1 MSKLVFKIAGMDC
14 SEEVAALK
22 RELRPLVE
30 SEDSLSFDLINGRLT
45 VAKDCARCSSE
56 AILKAVSRTG
66 MKAVPWEDVADTGRT
81 GHAVRGVHARE
92 VLCGV
97 SGIGIFLAA
106 ALQSVTVG
114 WVARP
119 APWTIAALL
128 VSVVCGVWF
137 VLPKAWYAA
146 RSLRPDMNLLMTIA
160 VFGALAL
167 GDWFEAAI
175 VSFLFS
181 MALLLEAW
189 SVGRARRAIGA
200 LMDLSPQ
207 TARQRVGN
215 NGTETIEV
223 PVGEIQPG
231 AIVVVPPGERIPLD
245 GVLVKGATSVN
256 QAPITGESM
265 PVSKEVGGEVFA
277 GSINNE
283 GAVEFRVTKRAEDTS
298 LARIVRMV
306 EEAQAR
312 RAPSERWVEQFARYY
327 TPAML
332 VAALLTAAVPA
343 IFFHTPIPDSIYGA
357 LVMLLIACPCALV
370 ISTPVTI
377 VAGLTAAARMGVL
390 IKGGAYL
397 EAPAHLKAI
406 ALDKTGTLTLGR
418 PEVQRIVALNN
429 HSEDQVLSV
438 AASIESLSLH
448 PLALAIV
455 RRAREA
461 AVELTEAQSYSSIG
475 GKGAEAIVNNRRY
488 WIGSHRLLLEQGHD
502 DPAANRQAEAM
513 EDAGHSVVMLGTD
526 DHVCGLI
533 GMADSPK
540 PNARDA
546 VAALRKA
553 GLRQVVMLTG
563 DNEGTARAL
572 AESVGI
578 DEYHAELLP
587 EDKLQCVRDLSER
600 FGTVGMV
607 GDGVNDAPAM
617 AASALGIAMGAAG
630 SDAAI
635 ETADVTLM
643 SDDLSR
649 LPWLIRH
656 SKKVLRIVKQNVAI
670 SLGLKILVF
679 ALALAGWATLW
690 LAIVADMGASL
701 LVIFNGLRLLKKV

>member
-1 MSKLVFKIAGMDC
+1 MSKVVFKIAGMDC

-81 GHAVRGVHARE
+81 GHAVLGVHARE

-97 SGIGIFLAA
+97 SGLGILLAA
-106 ALQSVTVG
+106 ALQGVTVG
-114 WVARP
+114 WAARP
-119 APWTIAALL
+119 APWTIVTLL

-137 VLPKAWYAA
+137 VVPKAWYAA

-160 VFGALAL
+160 VIGALAL

-175 VSFLFS
+175 VSFLFA

-207 TARQRVGN
+207 TARQRVG

-256 QAPITGESM
+256 QAPITGESA
-265 PVSKEVGGEVFA
+265 PVSKDVGDEVFA

-332 VAALLTAAVPA
+332 VAALLTAAIPA
-343 IFFHTPIPDSIYGA
+343 LFFQTPIADSIYGA

-397 EAPAHLKAI
+397 EAPARLKAI

-418 PEVQRIVALNN
+418 PEVQRIIALDN

-461 AVELTEAQSYSSIG
+461 AVELTEAQSYNSIG

-513 EDAGHSVVMLGTD
+513 EDAGHSVVLLGTD

-540 PNARDA
+540 ANARDA

-587 EDKLQCVRDLSER
+587 EDKLTWVKDLSAR
-600 FGTVGMV
+600 FGIVGMA

-617 AASALGIAMGAAG
+617 AASALGIAMGAG

-649 LPWLIRH
+649 LPWLILH
-656 SKKVLRIVKQNVAI
+656 SKEVLRIVKQNVAI

-679 ALALAGWATLW
+679 ALVLAGWATLW

-701 LVIFNGLRLLKKV
+701 LVIFNGLRLLKKS